1 MARKLYCEGLVNPVG
16 IDKLQ
21 PELSWRMDEELE
33 AQRDWRVQVL
43 QKDKTVFDSGI
54 VAGMERKCILSESLK
69 ENTEYQWKLNWTL
82 EDGEIGE
89 EQAVFSTGISNP
101 DYFKAQYITGG
112 TLFRKDFLLD
122 EIPQK
127 AVLYFTGLGYVQSYI
142 NGEKI
147 TDRELFPS
155 YTVYEK
161 TVEYTAADVT
171 TQLKNGENV
180 MGLWVGGHWPLDE
193 KLRAKDVYSEA
204 FYRGRCVGLAELHL
218 TFKDGRSEILGT
230 DDTWQTSM
238 SPIEISSVFDGEYYD
253 ARKEQAGWNAP
264 GFNSKEWK
272 NAVLAKEPLGKLVY
286 SYTPAIRVVE
296 ELKPQKIW
304 KQGESWMV
312 DFGQNFTGWV
322 RLSIE
327 EKEGT
332 LIKLRHGEVIY
343 PDGSLNVENLRFAK
357 ATDVYICKGGEEYY
371 EPRFTYHGFRYAEVT
386 GFTGELKEEQIIGR
400 VVHTDNQ
407 EISGFSC
414 SDDAFNRIFKAMVW
428 TMRSNMHSVPTD
440 CCQRDERQGW
450 MADAG
455 MASEFGML
463 HFDLTNFYR
472 KWFRDIR
479 DTQEKDGSMPLA
491 GAPGWPRDTFIWKV
505 GYHMTLRNAYLYT
518 GDKELVKE
526 NYPALQ
532 KYEAYLHSILVNG
545 LLAYDFYNDWLAL
558 EFANNL
564 MIANSFLADFYEAL
578 VLFAD
583 VMEDAQ
589 GKELYETRLAA
600 LKEAI
605 NREYYGKCMDNPL
618 GTGYYGTCDTL
629 AVAPSAM
636 ALEFHI
642 VPEKFRE
649 KVIREMLFQVAESR
663 GSVQYPTGILT
674 SGILNQCLSDIGRDD
689 IIYEFFSREDYP
701 SLKFMLSKG
710 ATTIW
715 ERWQY
720 LVHNEMNSHNHP
732 ALCSLGPWFFKGI
745 CGLRKVTPGKD
756 GGVHLEINPY
766 IPGDMEHAEMSYTT
780 VWGTIRLGWKKVEK
794 SEEKSG
800 RKIIFHAEL
809 PGAAVAEFVYGEKR
823 AVWKGGIYEVEI

>member
-296 ELKPQKIW
+296 ELKPQEIW
-304 KQGESWMV
+304 KQGESWIV

-322 RLSIE
+322 CLSIE
-327 EKEGT
+327 EQEGT
-332 LIKLRHGEVIY
+332 LITLRHGEVIY

-357 ATDVYICKGGEEYY
+357 ATDVYICKGGKEYY

-386 GFTGELKEEQIIGR
+386 GITGELKEEQITGR

>member
-21 PELSWRMDEELE
+21 PELSWKMDGEME

-54 VAGMERKCILSESLK
+54 VAGMERKCILPKSLE

-82 EDGEIGE
+82 EDGKIGE

-180 MGLWVGGHWPLDE
+180 LGLWVGGHWPLDE

-204 FYRGRCVGLAELHL
+204 FYRGRCVGFAELHL

-238 SPIEISSVFDGEYYD
+238 SPIEISSVFDGEHYD
-253 ARKEQAGWNAP
+253 ARKEQAGWNTP

-296 ELKPQKIW
+296 ELKPQEIW
-304 KQGESWMV
+304 KQGESWIV

-322 RLSIE
+322 CLSIE
-327 EKEGT
+327 EQEGT
-332 LIKLRHGEVIY
+332 LITLRHGEVIY

-357 ATDVYICKGGEEYY
+357 ATDVYICKGGKEYY

-386 GFTGELKEEQIIGR
+386 GITGELKEEQITGR

-414 SDDAFNRIFKAMVW
+414 SDDALNRIFKAMVW

-545 LLAYDFYNDWLAL
+545 LLPYDFYNDWLAL

-583 VMEDAQ
+583 VMEDVK

-649 KVIREMLFQVAESR
+649 KVIREMLFQVEESR

-732 ALCSLGPWFFKGI
+732 ALCSLGAWFFKGI

-794 SEEKSG
+794 SGEKPG
-800 RKIIFHAEL
+800 RRIIFRAEL
-809 PGAAVAEFVYGEKR
+809 PGAAVADFVYGEKK

>member
-238 SPIEISSVFDGEYYD
+238 SPIEISSVFDGEHYD
-253 ARKEQAGWNAP
+253 ARKEQAGWNTP

-296 ELKPQKIW
+296 ELKPQEIW
-304 KQGESWMV
+304 KQGESWIV

-322 RLSIE
+322 CLSIE
-327 EKEGT
+327 EQEGT
-332 LIKLRHGEVIY
+332 LITLRHGEVIY

-357 ATDVYICKGGEEYY
+357 ATDVYICKGGKEYY

-386 GFTGELKEEQIIGR
+386 GITGELKEEQITGR

-583 VMEDAQ
+583 VMGDVQ
-589 GKELYETRLAA
+589 GKELYEIRLAA
-600 LKEAI
+600 LKESI

-642 VPEKFRE
+642 VPEEFRE

-732 ALCSLGPWFFKGI
+732 ALCSLGTWFFKGI

-794 SEEKSG
+794 SGEKPG

-809 PGAAVAEFVYGEKR
+809 PGAAVAEFVHGEKK

>member
-16 IDKLQ
+16 IDKMQ
-21 PELSWRMDEELE
+21 PELSWKMEKELE
-33 AQRDWRVQVL
+33 AQHSWQVQVWKADQL
-43 QKDKTVFDSGI
+43 IFDSGI
-54 VAGMERKCILSESLK
+54 VSRMDRKCILPEPLE
-69 ENTEYQWKLNWTL
+69 ENSEYQWSLKWTL
-82 EDGEIGE
+82 ENGETGE
-89 EQAVFSTGISNP
+89 EKAAFSTGICDP
-101 DYFKAQYITGG
+101 DHFRAQYITGG
-112 TLFRKDFLLD
+112 TLFRKSFTLNGEL
-122 EIPQK
+122 PKK
-127 AVLYFTGLGYVQSYI
+127 AVLYFTGLGYVQSYV

-147 TDRELFPS
+147 TDRVLFPS

-161 TVEYTAADVT
+161 TVEYTATDVT
-171 TQLKNGENV
+171 EQLKKGENV
-180 MGLWVGGHWPLDE
+180 LGLWVAGHWPLDE
-193 KLRAKDVYSEA
+193 KLRARDVYSEA
-204 FYRGRCVGLAELHL
+204 FYRGRCVGFAELHL
-218 TFKDGRSEILGT
+218 TFKDGKKMVIGT
-230 DDTWQTSM
+230 DETWQTSI
-238 SPIEISSVFDGEYYD
+238 SPVEMSSVFDGEHYD
-253 ARKEQAGWNAP
+253 ARREQTGWNLP
-264 GFNSKEWK
+264 GFDAKDWE
-272 NAVLAKEPLGKLVY
+272 NAYLAKEPLGKLSY

-296 ELKPQKIW
+296 ELKPVKIW
-304 KQGESWMV
+304 KKKDSWMV

-322 RLSIE
+322 RLFME

-332 LIKLRHGEVIY
+332 VIKFRHGEVLY

-357 ATDVYICKGGEEYY
+357 ATDLYTCKGEGECY
-371 EPRFTYHGFRYAEVT
+371 EPKFTYHGFRYAEIT
-386 GFTGELKEEQIIGR
+386 GLSGELKEEQIVGK

-407 EISGFSC
+407 EISEFSC
-414 SDDAFNRIFKAMVW
+414 SDESFNRIFKAMVW
-428 TMRSNMHSVPTD
+428 TMRSNMHSIPTD

-479 DTQEKDGSMPLA
+479 DTQERDGSMPLA
-491 GAPGWPRDTFIWKV
+491 GAPGWPRDTFIWKI

-526 NYPALQ
+526 NYPTLQ
-532 KYEAYLHSILVNG
+532 KYEAYLHSTLVNG
-545 LLAYDFYNDWLAL
+545 LLSYDFYNDWLAL

-583 VMEDAQ
+583 VLEDAQ
-589 GKELYETRLAA
+589 GKELYENRLAD
-600 LKEAI
+600 LKAAI
-605 NREYYGKCMDNPL
+605 NREYYGKCLDNPL

-636 ALEFHI
+636 ALEFGI
-642 VPEKFRE
+642 VPEKLRE
-649 KVIREMLFQVAESR
+649 KVIREMLFQVVESR

-674 SGILNQCLSDIGRDD
+674 SGILNQCLSDIGKDD
-689 IIYEFFSREDYP
+689 IVYQFFCREDYP

-732 ALCSLGPWFFKGI
+732 ALCSLGPWFMKGL
-745 CGLRKVTPGKD
+745 CGLRKVEPRKD
-756 GGVHLEINPY
+756 GSVHLEIRPY
-766 IPGDMEHAEMSYTT
+766 IPDDMEHAEMTYRT
-780 VWGTIRLGWKKVEK
+780 VWGEIKLNWKKDGNKVL
-794 SEEKSG
+794 
-800 RKIIFHAEL
+800 FCAEL
-809 PGAAVAEFVYGEKR
+809 PGAATADFAYGEQK
-823 AVWKGGIYEVEI
+823 ASWKGGIYTAEL

>member
-766 IPGDMEHAEMSYTT
+766 LPGELEHAEMSYTT

>member
-21 PELSWRMDEELE
+21 PELSWKMVGETE
-33 AQRDWRVQVL
+33 AQKSFQIQIL
-43 QKDKTVFDSGI
+43 QENEIVFDSKI
-54 VAGMERKCILSESLK
+54 VPGMKRKYILPKPLK
-69 ENTEYQWKLNWTL
+69 ENSEYQWILRWTL
-82 EDGEIGE
+82 ENGETGE
-89 EQAVFSTGISNP
+89 EKAVFSTGIS
-101 DYFKAQYITGG
+101 DQDHFKAQYITGG
-112 TLFRKDFLLD
+112 TVFRKSFALD
-122 EIPQK
+122 EELPEK
-127 AVLYFTGLGYVQSYI
+127 AILYFTGLGYVESYI
-142 NGEKI
+142 NGKRI
-147 TDRELFPS
+147 TDRVLFPS

-161 TVEYTAADVT
+161 TVEYTAVNVT
-171 TQLKNGENV
+171 EQLKKGENV
-180 MGLWVGGHWPLDE
+180 LGLWVGGHWPLDE

-204 FYRGRCVGLAELHL
+204 FYRGRCVGFAEMHL
-218 TFKDGRSEILGT
+218 TFKNGKKVIMGT
-230 DDTWQTSM
+230 DETWQTSM
-238 SPIEISSVFDGEYYD
+238 SPIEISSVFDGEHYD
-253 ARKEQAGWNAP
+253 ARKEQDGWNLP
-264 GFNSKEWK
+264 GFDATDWK
-272 NAVLAKEPLGKLVY
+272 NAYLAKEPLGELVY

-296 ELKPQKIW
+296 ELKPVKIW
-304 KQGESWMV
+304 KQKECWLI
-312 DFGQNFTGWV
+312 DFGQNFTGWI
-322 RLSIE
+322 RLSIQE
-327 EKEGT
+327 NEGT
-332 LIKLRHGEVIY
+332 VIKIRHGEVLY

-357 ATDVYICKGGEEYY
+357 ATDIYTCKGGGECY
-371 EPRFTYHGFRYAEVT
+371 EPRFTYHGFRYAEIT
-386 GFTGELKEEQIIGR
+386 GLSGELKEEQIIGK

-407 EISGFSC
+407 EISEFSC
-414 SDDAFNRIFKAMVW
+414 SDEAFNNIFKAMVW
-428 TMRSNMHSVPTD
+428 TMRSNMHSIPTD

-472 KWFRDIR
+472 KWFHDIR

-518 GDKELVKE
+518 GDKELVEE
-526 NYPALQ
+526 NYPTLQ
-532 KYEAYLHSILVNG
+532 KYEAYLHSTLVNG

-564 MIANSFLADFYEAL
+564 MIANSFLADFYESL
-578 VLFAD
+578 ILFAN
-583 VMEDAQ
+583 VLEDTQ
-589 GKELYETRLAA
+589 GKELYENRLID
-600 LKEAI
+600 LKDAI

-636 ALEFHI
+636 ALEFDI

-649 KVIREMLFQVAESR
+649 KVIREMLFQVVESK

-674 SGILNQCLSDIGRDD
+674 SGILNQCLSDLGKDD
-689 IIYEFFSREDYP
+689 IIYQFFCREDYP

-732 ALCSLGPWFFKGI
+732 ALCSLGPWFIKGI
-745 CGLRKVTPGKD
+745 CGLRKVEPKKD
-756 GGVHLEINPY
+756 GSVHLEIMPF
-766 IPGDMEHAEMSYTT
+766 IPSDMTHAEMTYMT
-780 VWGTIRLGWKKVEK
+780 VWGKIKLNWKKNGNKVLF
-794 SEEKSG
+794 S
-800 RKIIFHAEL
+800 AEL
-809 PGAAVAEFVYGEKR
+809 PGAANADFVYGEKK
-823 AVWKGGIYEVEI
+823 AVWKGGNYEIEL